1 MAMVSIGCMWTSCGL
16 YVEGVQA
23 MGEHV
28 VRCGLS
34 VSMWWPWWAAWVSC
48 EGEQAMGELVVRC
61 RLHE

>member
-1 MAMVSIGCMWTSCGL
+1 
-16 YVEGVQA
+16 

-34 VSMWWPWWAAWVSC
+34 VSMWWPWRAAWVSC